1 MQPAAARLPAL
12 PGTDAAQ
19 RAPLSGAPLQ
29 PPRRVLVAG
38 LGGTPRLAA
47 GLAVLLNEALG
58 PARANEVTPDAG
70 LPAAEALAGAPD
82 LIVLGPGVDART
94 WLAAARRAAPNAA
107 RVLLGSQRDPD
118 LVRLARRHGA
128 MLVGQHGDGA
138 PPVAELAAHCVRAL
152 SPAPAAP
159 PRKRGPAPGSRNTEA
174 RRREADL
181 ARALSVGELALHY
194 QPYVDLRSGRVLGA
208 EALARWPHPAMGTI
222 PPNDFIPVAEA
233 SGLILELGAWALRT
247 AAIEAASWANRGL
260 RISVNVSPRQVDAG
274 VLAQQ
279 VRAALDASKLDPAR
293 LEVELTENV
302 LIDTSAAAVAALK
315 AVRAMGVSV
324 ALDDFGTGYASLA
337 AVRRLPLST
346 LKIDRSFV
354 SGLGSDEGDRA
365 VVRAMVDMARALNL
379 DLVAEGVE
387 TDAQRVALLGLGITS
402 GQGWLFGR
410 PAPAVALARHF
421 KG

>member
-1 MQPAAARLPAL
+1 MQPAHARLPA
-12 PGTDAAQ
+12 PDIAADAP
-19 RAPLSGAPLQ
+19 RGAV
-29 PPRRVLVAG
+29 PPRRVLLAG
-38 LGGTPRLAA
+38 LGSAPRLAA

-58 PARANEVTPDAG
+58 SARPAEVTLDAG
-70 LPAAEALAGAPD
+70 QPPADALAPETD
-82 LIVLGPGVDART
+82 LLVLGPGIDART
-94 WLAAARRAAPNAA
+94 WLAAAKRAAPRAQ
-107 RVLLGSQRDPD
+107 RILLAGSRDPD
-118 LVRLARRHGA
+118 LARLARRHGA
-128 MLVGQHGDGA
+128 LLVGMAGDGA

-152 SPAPAAP
+152 APPAPAA
-159 PRKRGPAPGSRNTEA
+159 PRKRGPAPGSRNSEA

-208 EALARWPHPAMGTI
+208 EALARWPHPAMGVI

-233 SGLILELGAWALRT
+233 SGLILDLGAWALRT
-247 AAIEAASWANRGL
+247 AACEAASWANRSL

-274 VLAQQ
+274 VLPTQ
-279 VRAALDASKLDPAR
+279 VRAALDASRLDPAR
-293 LEVELTENV
+293 LEIELTENV
-302 LIDTSAAAVAALK
+302 LIDTSAAAIAALK
-315 AVRAMGVSV
+315 AVRAMGVSI

-337 AVRRLPLST
+337 AVRRLPLT
-346 LKIDRSFV
+346 ALKIDRSFV

-410 PAPAVALARHF
+410 PAPAVALARHLH
-421 KG
+421 G